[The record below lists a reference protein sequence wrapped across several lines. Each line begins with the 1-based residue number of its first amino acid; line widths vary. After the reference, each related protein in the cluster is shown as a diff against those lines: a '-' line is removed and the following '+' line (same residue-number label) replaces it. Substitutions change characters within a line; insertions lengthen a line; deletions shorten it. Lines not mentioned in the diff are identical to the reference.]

1 MARIV
6 QKYGG
11 TSVGDIERIKRV
23 AERIKAGVAR
33 KRAEQGGRWGR
44 GRLAGDKRAAV
55 EAALARNEGL
65 NKIVKLTGAGKST
78 VRRIKREL
86 EAVAS

>member
-1 MARIV
+1 MLPCYQGGPSASGLGIV
-6 QKYGG
+6 
-11 TSVGDIERIKRV
+11 
-23 AERIKAGVAR
+23 VAR
-33 KRAEQGGRWGR
+33 VLTYERAG
-44 GRLAGDKRAAV
+44 GDKRAAV